1 MLTLDPRANSGR
13 LLFAIAH
20 GGAITAV
27 RQILLLVAL
36 IFLPTIPAAA
46 QNLAVP
52 SVTSPE
58 TLEKFVETLEDKD
71 QREQLV
77 RDLKVLVEVQRGV
90 AAEEPL
96 GLGTRVLA
104 ELTHRVSAMSEQL
117 VLAAAVVFDLPVALA
132 ALWERLGHSENR
144 SKWIG
149 ILGRLVLVL
158 AAGFVVE
165 WLARMALR
173 RPRIAIEARADDDFW
188 LTIILLLARTV
199 LDLSPIALFGAA
211 AYGGLTLFG
220 PEHAGA
226 RLAAITLINASV
238 LARSVIA
245 AARMLLAPKVMELRL
260 FPLGDE
266 TANYLFIWVKRL
278 ANLAI
283 YGFFIL
289 HASHLLGLNPAANNS
304 LLKVLGLA
312 IGLLLIMLILQNRMA
327 VATWIR
333 GDSDGFLLLMRR
345 RFADV
350 WHILTIVYVVVSYTV
365 WALEITDGFEFVL
378 RATVLTIAI
387 VVIGR
392 LIELSLRKVMQ
403 RAFALGQELNTRLP
417 GLETRANRYLP
428 LIQSAARGVLYVLV
442 LFAVLQAW
450 GLDIFSWFASEAG
463 RFVFGRVIMIALI
476 VGVALVAWE
485 IFGALIERYLAGFG
499 ADGKTVTRSQRAR
512 TLLPL
517 LRNVFTVV
525 LAIIVT
531 MTVLSE
537 LGLNIAPL
545 LAGAGMVGLAV
556 GFGAQTLVKD
566 VITGVFILLEDSI
579 HAGDVVE
586 VAGHSGV
593 VESVTI
599 RTIRLRDVSGTIH
612 TVPFSEVSSIEN
624 LTRDFS
630 YAFMEIGVGYREDID
645 MVITVIEELG
655 AELRADPEFSD
666 RVLEDIQVQGLDRF
680 DDSAVVIRARIKTK
694 PLQQWG
700 VRRAFNLRMK
710 RRFDELGIEIPFP
723 HQTIYFGEDR
733 DGNAPAASVRMLSD
747 ASATKRPLRP
757 ASASTVTPT
766 QAPPKGRRSAGED
779 QMDGESG

>member
-1 MLTLDPRANSGR
+1 
-13 LLFAIAH
+13 
-20 GGAITAV
+20 
-27 RQILLLVAL
+27 
-36 IFLPTIPAAA
+36 
-46 QNLAVP
+46 
-52 SVTSPE
+52 
-58 TLEKFVETLEDKD
+58 
-71 QREQLV
+71 
-77 RDLKVLVEVQRGV
+77 
-90 AAEEPL
+90 
-96 GLGTRVLA
+96 
-104 ELTHRVSAMSEQL
+104 
-117 VLAAAVVFDLPVALA
+117 
-132 ALWERLGHSENR
+132 
-144 SKWIG
+144 
-149 ILGRLVLVL
+149 
-158 AAGFVVE
+158 
-165 WLARMALR
+165 
-173 RPRIAIEARADDDFW
+173 
-188 LTIILLLARTV
+188 
-199 LDLSPIALFGAA
+199 
-211 AYGGLTLFG
+211 
-220 PEHAGA
+220 
-226 RLAAITLINASV
+226 
-238 LARSVIA
+238 
-245 AARMLLAPKVMELRL
+245 
-260 FPLGDE
+260 
-266 TANYLFIWVKRL
+266 
-278 ANLAI
+278 
-283 YGFFIL
+283 
-289 HASHLLGLNPAANNS
+289 
-304 LLKVLGLA
+304 
-312 IGLLLIMLILQNRMA
+312 MLILQNRMA

-333 GDSDGFLLLMRR
+333 GDIDGFLLLMRR

-680 DDSAVVIRARIKTK
+680 DDSAVVIRARIKTR

-733 DGNAPAASVRMLSD
+733 DGNAPAASVRMLSA
-747 ASATKRPLRP
+747 ASATWASEMASFALRTAWPRP
-757 ASASTVTPT
+757 
-766 QAPPKGRRSAGED
+766 
-779 QMDGESG
+779 